1 MGAPGGR
8 PRGPPLRLSALCFA
22 PLSAAFDNL
31 AAGYDDGF
39 TRTLLGERLRRAVW
53 RRLDVLFA
61 PGDRIL
67 ELACGTGED
76 ALHLAG
82 RGVRVLATDVA
93 PEMVRVAKEKL
104 AGVPGAEVR
113 HLAVEDLDRLDE
125 PPFDG
130 VLSDF
135 GGLNCVADLPAAGR
149 ALAARL
155 RPGAVAVLCV
165 MGPVVPWE
173 WLWFRGRGKAF
184 RRLTPGG
191 VEWRGLRVRYPT
203 IRRLRSSFAPAFRMR
218 RVAALG
224 ALLPPPY
231 AESWAARHPR
241 LIDRLDRWERRLET
255 LPPLPW
261 LADHYLM
268 ELERR

>member
-1 MGAPGGR
+1 ML
-8 PRGPPLRLSALCFA
+8 PLLST
-22 PLSAAFDNL
+22 AFDKL
-31 AAGYDDGF
+31 AAEYDHGF
-39 TRTLLGERLRRAVW
+39 TRTVLGERLRRAVW
-53 RRLDVLFA
+53 RRLDALFV

-76 ALHLAG
+76 AVHLGG
-82 RGVRVLATDVA
+82 RGVRVLATDA
-93 PEMVRVAKEKL
+93 SPEMVHVAREK
-104 AGVPGAEVR
+104 AGRAELTGVEVR
-113 HLAVEDLDRLDE
+113 QLAVEELDRLDA

-130 VLSDF
+130 ALSNF
-135 GGLNCVADLPAAGR
+135 GGLNCVADLPAVGQ
-149 ALAARL
+149 ALASRL
-155 RPGAVAVLCV
+155 RPGAIAVLCV

-173 WLWFRGRGKAF
+173 WVWFRGRGKAF

-191 VEWRGLRVRYPT
+191 VEWRGLRVRYPS
-203 IRRLRSSFAPAFRMR
+203 IRTLRRSLAPSFRMR

-231 AESWAARHPR
+231 AEDWASRHPA

-255 LPPLPW
+255 VSPLPW

>member
-1 MGAPGGR
+1 MLA
-8 PRGPPLRLSALCFA
+8 LLST
-22 PLSAAFDNL
+22 AFDKL
-31 AAGYDDGF
+31 AAEYDDGF
-39 TRTLLGERLRRAVW
+39 TRTLLGDRLRRAVW
-53 RRLDVLFA
+53 QRLDALFA
-61 PGDRIL
+61 PGDRVL

-76 ALHLAG
+76 ALHLGG
-82 RGVRVLATDVA
+82 RGVRVLATDA
-93 PEMVRVAKEKL
+93 SPEMVRVAREKL
-104 AGVPGAEVR
+104 AGSAGVEVR
-113 HLAVEDLDRLDE
+113 QLAVEDLESLE
-125 PPFDG
+125 APPFDG
-130 VLSDF
+130 ALSDF
-135 GGLNCVADLPAAGR
+135 GGLNCVADLPAAGQ

-173 WLWFRGRGKAF
+173 WVWFRGRGKAF
-184 RRLTPGG
+184 RRLTRGG
-191 VEWRGLRVRYPT
+191 VEWRGLRVRYPS
-203 IRRLRSSFAPAFRMR
+203 IRTLRRAFSPAFRMR

-231 AESWAARHPR
+231 AEAWAARHPS

>member
-1 MGAPGGR
+1 M
-8 PRGPPLRLSALCFA
+8 ST
-22 PLSAAFDNL
+22 AFDNL
-31 AAGYDDGF
+31 AAEYDDGF
-39 TRTLLGERLRRAVW
+39 TRTVLGTRLRRAVW
-53 RRLDVLFA
+53 RRLDTLFA

-76 ALHLAG
+76 AIHLGG
-82 RGVRVLATDVA
+82 RGVRVLATDA
-93 PEMVRVAKEKL
+93 SPEMVRVAGEKVRR
-104 AGVPGAEVR
+104 AGLTGTVEVR
-113 HLAVEDLDRLDE
+113 HLAVEQLESLDT

-135 GGLNCVADLPAAGR
+135 GGFNCVADLPAAGQ

-173 WLWFRGRGKAF
+173 WIWFLGHGQPGKAF

-191 VEWRGLRVRYPT
+191 VEWRGLKVRYPS
-203 IRRLRSSFAPAFRMR
+203 IRALRRALAPAFRMR
-218 RVAALG
+218 RVGALG

-231 AESWAARHPR
+231 AEGWAARHPG

-255 LPPLPW
+255 VPPLPW
-261 LADHYLM
+261 MADHYLI

>member
-1 MGAPGGR
+1 
-8 PRGPPLRLSALCFA
+8 
-22 PLSAAFDNL
+22 LSAAFDRL
-31 AAGYDDGF
+31 AAEYDAGF
-39 TRTLLGERLRRAVW
+39 TRTDLGTRLRRAVW
-53 RRLDVLFA
+53 SRLDALFQ
-61 PGDRIL
+61 PGDRVL

-76 ALHLAG
+76 AVHLGG
-82 RGVRVLATDVA
+82 RGVSVLATDA
-93 PEMVRVAKEKL
+93 SAEMVRMAGGKVEQAGL
-104 AGVPGAEVR
+104 AGIVEVR
-113 HLAVEDLDRLDE
+113 QLAVEDLAGLDE

-130 VLSDF
+130 ALSDF
-135 GGLNCVADLPAAGR
+135 GGLNCVADLSAMGR
-149 ALAARL
+149 SLASRL

-173 WLWFRGRGKAF
+173 WLWFLGHAKPGKAF

-191 VEWRGLRVRYPT
+191 VEWRGLRVRYPS
-203 IRRLRSSFAPAFRMR
+203 IRSLRRSLAPGFRLR

-231 AESWAARHPR
+231 AESWAGRHPG
-241 LIDRLDRWERRLET
+241 LVDRLDRWERRLET
-255 LPPLPW
+255 MPPFPW

>member
-1 MGAPGGR
+1 MLA
-8 PRGPPLRLSALCFA
+8 LLST
-22 PLSAAFDNL
+22 AFDNL
-31 AAGYDDGF
+31 AAEYDDGF
-39 TRTLLGERLRRAVW
+39 TRTLLGDRLRRAVW
-53 RRLDVLFA
+53 RRLDTLFA
-61 PGDRIL
+61 PGDRVL

-76 ALHLAG
+76 ALHLG
-82 RGVRVLATDVA
+82 EGGVQVLATDA
-93 PEMVRVAKEKL
+93 SPEMVRVASEKL
-104 AGVPGAEVR
+104 ARVAGVEVR
-113 HLAVEDLDRLDE
+113 QLAVENLESLDA

-130 VLSDF
+130 ALSNF
-135 GGLNCVADLPAAGR
+135 GGLNCVADLPAAGQ

-173 WLWFRGRGKAF
+173 WVWFLGKGKSF
-184 RRLTPGG
+184 RRLTRGG
-191 VEWRGLRVRYPT
+191 VEWRGLRVRYPS
-203 IRRLRSSFAPAFRMR
+203 IRTLRRALAPSFRMR

-231 AESWAARHPR
+231 TESWAARHPR

-255 LPPLPW
+255 VPPLPW

>member
-1 MGAPGGR
+1 
-8 PRGPPLRLSALCFA
+8 LST
-22 PLSAAFDNL
+22 AFDRL
-31 AAGYDDGF
+31 ATEYDDGF
-39 TRTLLGERLRRAVW
+39 TRTVLGERLRRAVW
-53 RRLDVLFA
+53 RRLDALFA

-76 ALHLAG
+76 ALHLG
-82 RGVRVLATDVA
+82 HRGVRVLATDA
-93 PEMVRVAKEKL
+93 SPEMVRVAREKVER
-104 AGVPGAEVR
+104 AGLTGVEVR
-113 HLAVEDLDRLDE
+113 QLAVEELDRLDE
-125 PPFDG
+125 SPFDG
-130 VLSDF
+130 ALSDF

-155 RPGAVAVLCV
+155 RPGGIAVLCV
-165 MGPVVPWE
+165 MGPLVPWE
-173 WLWFRGRGKAF
+173 WIWFLGHGQPRKAF

-191 VEWRGLRVRYPT
+191 VEWRGLRVRYPS
-203 IRRLRSSFAPAFRMR
+203 IRGLRLALAPAFRVR

-231 AESWAARHPR
+231 AEAWAARHPG
-241 LIDRLDRWERRLET
+241 LIDRIDRWERRLEAV
-255 LPPLPW
+255 PPLPW

>member
-1 MGAPGGR
+1 M
-8 PRGPPLRLSALCFA
+8 
-22 PLSAAFDNL
+22 SAAFDNL
-31 AAGYDDGF
+31 AADYDDGF

-53 RRLDVLFA
+53 RRLDALFA

-82 RGVRVLATDVA
+82 RGVRVLATDAA
-93 PEMVRVAKEKL
+93 PEMVRVASEKL
-104 AGVPGAEVR
+104 AGVAGVEVR
-113 HLAVEDLDRLDE
+113 HLPVEHLDRLDE

-130 VLSDF
+130 ALSDF

-173 WLWFRGRGKAF
+173 WLWFRGHGKAF

-203 IRRLRSSFAPAFRMR
+203 IRRLRQ
-218 RVAALG
+218 V
-224 ALLPPPY
+224 LLPGLPH
-231 AESWAARHPR
+231 AARRCPR
-241 LIDRLDRWERRLET
+241 SAAAAPLRGSLGRPPSELVEKLDRWERRWET
-255 LPPLPW
+255 VPPLPW

>member
-1 MGAPGGR
+1 MLPAACAM
-8 PRGPPLRLSALCFA
+8 LT
-22 PLSAAFDNL
+22 PLSTAFDKL
-31 AAGYDDGF
+31 AAEYDDGF
-39 TRTLLGERLRRAVW
+39 TRTVLGERLRRAVW
-53 RRLDVLFA
+53 RRLDALFV
-61 PGDRIL
+61 PGDRVL

-76 ALHLAG
+76 AVHLGG
-82 RGVRVLATDVA
+82 RGIRVLATDA
-93 PEMVRVAKEKL
+93 SPDMVRVAREKVERTGL
-104 AGVPGAEVR
+104 TGVDVR
-113 HLAVEDLDRLDE
+113 QLAVEDLDRLDA

-130 VLSDF
+130 ALSNF
-135 GGLNCVADLPAAGR
+135 GGLNCVADLRAAGQT
-149 ALAARL
+149 LAARL
-155 RPGAVAVLCV
+155 RPGAIAVLCV

-173 WLWFRGRGKAF
+173 WVWFLGRGKAF

-191 VEWRGLRVRYPT
+191 VEWRGLQIRYPS
-203 IRRLRSSFAPAFRMR
+203 IRTLRRALSPSFRMR

-231 AESWAARHPR
+231 AETWAARHPR

-255 LPPLPW
+255 VPPLPW

>member
-1 MGAPGGR
+1 MLA
-8 PRGPPLRLSALCFA
+8 LLST
-22 PLSAAFDNL
+22 AFDKL
-31 AAGYDDGF
+31 AAAYDDGF
-39 TRTLLGERLRRAVW
+39 TRTVLGERMRRAVW
-53 RRLDVLFA
+53 RRLDALFA

-76 ALHLAG
+76 ALHLG
-82 RGVRVLATDVA
+82 RRGVRVLATDA
-93 PEMVRVAKEKL
+93 SPEMVRVAREK
-104 AGVPGAEVR
+104 AGQAGLQEVEVR
-113 HLAVEDLDRLDE
+113 QLAVEELGSLDAPL
-125 PPFDG
+125 FDG
-130 VLSDF
+130 ALSNF

-173 WLWFRGRGKAF
+173 WVWFRGHGKAF

-191 VEWRGLRVRYPT
+191 VEWRGLRVYYPS
-203 IRRLRSSFAPAFRMR
+203 IRTLRRALAPAFRMR

-231 AESWAARHPR
+231 AETWAARHPG
-241 LIDRLDRWERRLET
+241 LVDRLDRWERRLET